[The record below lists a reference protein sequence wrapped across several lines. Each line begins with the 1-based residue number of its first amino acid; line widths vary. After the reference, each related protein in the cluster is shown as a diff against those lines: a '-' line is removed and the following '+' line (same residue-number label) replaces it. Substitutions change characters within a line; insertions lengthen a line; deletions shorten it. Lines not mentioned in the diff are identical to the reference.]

1 MQPSRLLSFG
11 SSPCSRPL
19 CTGRVVKTSNSAK
32 AAPEISY
39 SQFLSEVRAGDVT
52 RVKISRSHA
61 DGFYRDGRSFQVIV
75 PNRQEEMLGTLEA
88 TGVEIWYTESENGN
102 PWSWFGNLLPVVFL
116 AVLWYDMIRQTRAR
130 TRALGTTANASS
142 TPPCAH
148 RLRKWQFRQSAAPG
162 AYSEDGRLQLSFSE
176 RPVPNIL
183 RER

>member
-75 PNRQEEMLGTLEA
+75 PNRQEQMLGTLEA
-88 TGVEIWYTESENGN
+88 KGVEIWYTESENGN

-142 TPPCAH
+142 TPP
-148 RLRKWQFRQSAAPG
+148 APIG
-162 AYSEDGRLQLSFSE
+162 
-176 RPVPNIL
+176 
-183 RER
+183 